1 MNQIKFDK
9 IMAIKIAGLILSGVG
24 TLITGF
30 AKDKEN
36 DKLVEE
42 MVKDRLDR
50 IKNKK

>member
-24 TLITGF
+24 ALITGF

-42 MVKDRLDR
+42 LVKDRL
-50 IKNKK
+50 KNFNKK